1 MALPGRLHDATSWIG
16 RSVLGASAG
25 AVPGKDGGY
34 AGEIALPEG
43 ADDVIISYVDA
54 TGAVVH
60 SEQLGAQSAG
70 TVPFAWNGKD
80 AAGEAAATG
89 PLKLVVTAPVKG
101 EAAPPVLAPWPTVP
115 RLQSPPQCPPPP
127 LLPPLAAPSP
137 TH

>member
-70 TVPFAWNGKD
+70 TVPFAWNSKA

-89 PLKLVVTAPVKG
+89 PPKLVVNATVQCPPAT
-101 EAAPPVLAPWPTVP
+101 PVLDPCAPLTPP
-115 RLQSPPQCPPPP
+115 QSPATAGPPPP
-127 LLPPLAAPSP
+127 L
-137 TH
+137 

>member
-1 MALPGRLHDATSWIG
+1 MNASLKALVENMASPGRLNDAASWIG
-16 RSVLGASAG
+16 RSVLVASDV

-80 AAGEAAATG
+80 AAGEAARSEERRVGKECVSTCRSR
-89 PLKLVVTAPVKG
+89 
-101 EAAPPVLAPWPTVP
+101 W
-115 RLQSPPQCPPPP
+115 SPY
-127 LLPPLAAPSP
+127 
-137 TH
+137 H